1 LFRPEEIK
9 TSFYAKSAK
18 VLEKVL
24 VLPFDM
30 HGLPFFEAKKAP
42 LFINQAGAFSF

>member
-1 LFRPEEIK
+1 MTK
-9 TSFYAKSAK
+9 AK

-30 HGLPFFEAKKAP
+30 HFVPNGTQNIFHIIEA
-42 LFINQAGAFSF
+42 LSGVVAGME